1 MCGAHLRCVRRG
13 DRAGG
18 RPIEWDRT
26 YLLGGNRPL
35 VSLPELLN
43 HSGVA
48 PEILLAADKDD
59 GETGAEVHDLGNPLH
74 ETCQAR
80 EGKRDHP
87 RATGE
92 KRTFSCTL
100 SSESGEST
108 AKQMRMTW
116 ESG

>member
-1 MCGAHLRCVRRG
+1 MTGTGTAIWQDG
-13 DRAGG
+13 
-18 RPIEWDRT
+18 WT
-26 YLLGGNRPL
+26 YLLRGHWPL
-35 VSLPELLN
+35 VRLPELLN
-43 HSGVA
+43 YTGVA

-74 ETCQAR
+74 DHDLLRQGR
-80 EGKRDHP
+80 DLRDRKR
-87 RATGE
+87 G
-92 KRTFSCTL
+92 RTFSCTL